1 MPVKDQKI
9 STAQPALD
17 VRGISKA
24 YGVVRALEPASLTL
38 RPGEIHALVGENGS
52 GKSTFVGIV
61 SGTVRPDQGTVTVG
75 TETLHRLSPAA
86 AQNHGILTVF
96 QDGSILPQLTVAQ
109 NLYLGTPAEQR
120 PAYRRHEKWAADRLG
135 EWGLGRLD
143 VTAAAATLSPGDR
156 QNLEITRAVAA
167 SPRLLLLDEATSALD
182 ASGVDNALELM
193 RRAAAGG
200 CAVMFVTHRLSE
212 VFRVAEN
219 ISVLRDGKWQGT
231 HRAESTDAQ
240 GLVELMAGTNVDT
253 EFPPKASPDEIGGV
267 VLGARDLAGPGF
279 GPVDLSVRA
288 GEIVGIAGADDN
300 GQVGFLRGLGRI
312 GAPSGGLTICGKSVT
327 GYGDA
332 IDAGAIYLSG
342 DRAEESLFRSLPIRE
357 NLTVGMLGKLS
368 RWGVIGWQGE
378 RDLVSNTVDAFGI
391 RMGSA
396 EAPPTSLSGGNQQKV
411 ALGRVLA
418 GEPRVLL
425 AEEPTQGVDVRSR
438 MDIYNLLRDAAKRG
452 LAVVLVSSDASEL
465 VGLCDRIVVMSRGK
479 LVAELAAEG
488 ATEKSL
494 VDSFTAVGHGEAGP
508 GAVAA
513 AAAERPDARPGVGR
527 IKELFSRNENGPRL
541 GLLALLLVLIGA
553 YAQSQ
558 NSVFLSHANV
568 YNLLFLAMPLAA
580 IAAAE
585 FVVLFVGEIDVSVG
599 AVMALTIVL
608 MSKFVQSG
616 DFLPALLLS
625 LVIAVLLGVI
635 VGSLNATLVEGARL
649 SPFIATI
656 GMLGIVN
663 GVGLMIR
670 PTASGIISPALL
682 EGLSKEV
689 WVLPVAFI
697 VLVVLALVADWAL
710 RSTGTGL
717 RLRSVGLNA
726 QFAHRLG
733 VNSRLVRSC
742 AFVVCSALAGCAGVL
757 LSAQIATGDQT
768 VGASYLL
775 LAIAAPVLGGASLA
789 GGHGTFLGCLLG
801 ACLLIVVQNLT
812 ATLGINDAYAFL
824 LTGGLTIVA
833 LLLYTSTAGAAIGN
847 YIRSLRLRFGNAAAT
862 EEGAS

>member
-1 MPVKDQKI
+1 MSVKDQK
-9 STAQPALD
+9 TPTDLAALD
-17 VRGISKA
+17 VRGIAKA
-24 YGVVRALEPASLTL
+24 YGVVRALEPASLVL

-61 SGTVRPDQGTVTVG
+61 SGTVRADQGSVTVG
-75 TETLHRLSPAA
+75 TETLARVSPAV
-86 AQNHGILTVF
+86 AQSHGALTVF
-96 QDGSILPQLTVAQ
+96 QDGSILPQLSVAQ

-120 PAYRRHEKWAADRLG
+120 PAYRRHEKWAAERLG

-156 QNLEITRAVAA
+156 QSLEITRAVAA
-167 SPRLLLLDEATSALD
+167 RPRLLLLDEATSALD
-182 ASGVDNALELM
+182 ANGVDNALELM
-193 RRAAAGG
+193 QRAAAEG

-212 VFRVAEN
+212 VFRVAES

-231 HRAESTDAQ
+231 HRADSTDAK

-253 EFPPKASPDEIGGV
+253 EFPPHATPDEVGGV
-267 VLGARDLAGPGF
+267 VLSARELAGPGF

-288 GEIVGIAGADDN
+288 GEIVGVAGADDN
-300 GQVGFLRGLGRI
+300 GQVGLLRGLARI
-312 GAPSGGLTICGKSVT
+312 GAPSGGLTICGRSVA

-357 NLTVGMLGKLS
+357 NITVGMLDRLS

-378 RDLVSNTVDAFGI
+378 RDLVSETVSNFGI

-418 GEPRVLL
+418 GEPRLLL

-438 MDIYNLLRDAAKRG
+438 VDIYNLLRDAARKG

-465 VGLCDRIVVMSRGK
+465 VGLCDRIVVMSRGR

-488 ATEKSL
+488 ASEQSV
-494 VDSFTAVGHGEAGP
+494 VDSFTAAGHGEVGP
-508 GAVAA
+508 DAVAD
-513 AAAERPDARPGVGR
+513 ERPAARPGLGR
-527 IKELFSRNENGPRL
+527 IRELFQRHENGPRL
-541 GLLALLLVLIGA
+541 GLLALMLVLIGA

-558 NSVFLSHANV
+558 NGIFLTHANV

-608 MSKFVQSG
+608 MSEFVQSG
-616 DFLPALLLS
+616 ALIPALLLS
-625 LVIAVLLGVI
+625 LLIAILLGCV
-635 VGSLNATLVEGARL
+635 VGSLNALLVEGARL

-663 GVGLMIR
+663 GVGLTIR
-670 PTASGIISPALL
+670 PTASGVISPALL
-682 EGLSKEV
+682 EGLAKEV
-689 WVLPVAFI
+689 WVVPWAFV

-733 VNSRLVRSC
+733 VNSRLVRSA
-742 AFVVCSALAGCAGVL
+742 AFVVASALAGCAGVL

-789 GGHGTFLGCLLG
+789 GGHGTFVGCLLG

-812 ATLGINDAYAFL
+812 ATLGINDAYAYL

-833 LLLYTSTAGAAIGN
+833 LLLYTSSAGAAIGN
-847 YIRSLRLRFGNAAAT
+847 YVRSLRLRFGNAAAA

>member
-1 MPVKDQKI
+1 MPVKDQLT
-9 STAQPALD
+9 STDQAALD

-24 YGVVRALEPASLTL
+24 YGVVRALEPASLVL

-75 TETLHRLSPAA
+75 TDTLHRLSPAV
-86 AQNHGILTVF
+86 AQNHGVLTVF

-109 NLYLGTPAEQR
+109 NLYLGTPREQR
-120 PAYRRHEKWAADRLG
+120 PAYRRHEKWAAERLG

-143 VTAAAATLSPGDR
+143 VTAAAAGLSPGDR
-156 QNLEITRAVAA
+156 QSLEITRAVA
-167 SPRLLLLDEATSALD
+167 SRPRLLLLDEATSALD

-219 ISVLRDGKWQGT
+219 ISVLRDGRWQGT
-231 HRAESTDAQ
+231 HRADSTDAK

-253 EFPPKASPDEIGGV
+253 EFPPKATPEEIGEV

-279 GPVDLSVRA
+279 GPVDVTVRA

-300 GQVGFLRGLGRI
+300 GQIGLLRGLARI
-312 GAPSGGLTICGKSVT
+312 GAPSGGLTICGETVS

-357 NLTVGMLGKLS
+357 NLTVGMLDKLS

-438 MDIYNLLRDAAKRG
+438 MDIYNLLRDAARRG

-465 VGLCDRIVVMSRGK
+465 VGLCDRIMVLSRGRQ
-479 LVAELAAEG
+479 VAELAAAG
-488 ATEKSL
+488 ATEQSV
-494 VDSFTAVGHGEAGP
+494 VDSFTAAGHGQD

-513 AAAERPDARPGVGR
+513 AEERPASRPGVGR
-527 IKELFSRNENGPRL
+527 IKDFFTRHENGPRL

-608 MSKFVQSG
+608 MSQFVQSG
-616 DFLPALLLS
+616 DFLPAILLS
-625 LVIAVLLGVI
+625 LLIAVLLGVI
-635 VGSLNATLVEGARL
+635 VGSLNATVVEGARL

-689 WVLPVAFI
+689 WVLPWAFV

-733 VNSRLVRSC
+733 VNSRLVRSG

-789 GGHGTFLGCLLG
+789 GGHGTFVGCLLG

-812 ATLGINDAYAFL
+812 ATLGINDAYAYL
-824 LTGGLTIVA
+824 LTGGLTIIA
-833 LLLYTSTAGAAIGN
+833 LLLYTSSAGAAIGN
-847 YIRSLRLRFGNAAAT
+847 YVRSLRLRFGNAATA
-862 EEGAS
+862 EQGAD